1 MRRAYSC
8 IKVCSKMV
16 ADYGSNKVRECPAL
30 NLITQVESQRDKLTE
45 TLVETKKSLEDRTNV
60 LKEDLRQVVTRSERA
75 QTMKLLNLQLYDL
88 HMNEEATKTAA
99 RYLLT
104 F

>member
-1 MRRAYSC
+1 
-8 IKVCSKMV
+8 MV
-16 ADYGSNKVRECPAL
+16 ADYGSNKVWECPAL